1 MEKRRRSLP
10 SLGRRYRPLS
20 PIRCHNHENQ
30 SASNDR
36 SVKDALINILP
47 VISLTPA
54 ENKQAHQVNHNNSD
68 ENNNV
73 LSQSHMSRNS

>member
-20 PIRCHNHENQ
+20 PIWCHNHENQ
-30 SASNDR
+30 SGTNDR

-54 ENKQAHQVNHNNSD
+54 DNKQVHPIDHNNSD
-68 ENNNV
+68 GNNNV
-73 LSQSHMSRNS
+73 LIQSQKSRNS